1 MTSILS
7 ILNNNGDFL
16 KKIFLNLILQLII
29 TAVTIYLFKG
39 SDVSVLA
46 LFLIFVITII
56 VMLLILLL
64 NIPTVYKIV
73 LFAIFSVCFGIMMSP
88 VYKVNKEVL
97 MASVFGTLS
106 IFILFFILGLVI
118 TSYGYD
124 ISWMYGILLL
134 CLFVLIITGILS
146 LCFGITSIG
155 HTIYLYFGLLVFCI
169 YILFDTNQIL
179 LNKIYSQDFVSASM
193 GYYLD
198 IINVFMRL
206 VQIFNGGKQ

>member
-7 ILNNNGDFL
+7 ILNNNGEFL
-16 KKIFLNLILQLII
+16 KKVFLNLILQLII
-29 TAVTIYLFKG
+29 TAITIYLFKG
-39 SDVSVLA
+39 ADVSFLTA
-46 LFLIFVITII
+46 FLLFIVTII

-64 NIPTVYKIV
+64 NIPTVYKV
-73 LFAIFSVCFGIMMSP
+73 LLFAIFSVCFGIIMSP

-97 MASVFGTLS
+97 MAAIFGTLT
-106 IFILFFILGLVI
+106 IFILFFIFGLII

-124 ISWMYGILLL
+124 ISWMSGILLL

-146 LCFGITSIG
+146 LYFGITSIG
-155 HTIYLYFGLLVFCI
+155 NTIYLYFGLLVFCL
-169 YILFDTNQIL
+169 YILMDTNQIL
-179 LNKIYSQDFVSASM
+179 LNKRYRQDYVSASM

-206 VQIFNGGKQ
+206 VQIFNNN